1 MIECWEPRR
10 LLLGLACLAAL
21 MTGSASA
28 RDLGVQGTTY
38 EIIERDFRAEIL
50 ASASKADWASV
61 QDQAK
66 ASAERYL
73 DSLPKRVF
81 ETASELTI
89 QYVDPRITLEADIK
103 VPRKQADGSFQW
115 EVLYA
120 KGERFN
126 PLTQHRPTAAMLFFD
141 GSNEAQISFVMESLK
156 AHPFRLTPV
165 DVSGANPEKLSRR
178 IGRPVFAVNDFMLQR
193 VPIRYAPSL
202 LFPGQG
208 AQALLLGV
216 ASFASPYDPQV
227 IEQVWPSTIGVPRA
241 Q

>member
-10 LLLGLACLAAL
+10 LILGLACLAAL

-28 RDLGVQGTTY
+28 RDRGVQGTTY

-89 QYVDPRITLEADIK
+89 QYVDPSITLDVGLKGNARVHVLDGQLRSRFENSF
-103 VPRKQADGSFQW
+103 RQAVQI
-115 EVLYA
+115 
-120 KGERFN
+120 
-126 PLTQHRPTAAMLFFD
+126 PL
-141 GSNEAQISFVMESLK
+141 S
-156 AHPFRLTPV
+156 
-165 DVSGANPEKLSRR
+165 
-178 IGRPVFAVNDFMLQR
+178 
-193 VPIRYAPSL
+193 
-202 LFPGQG
+202 
-208 AQALLLGV
+208 
-216 ASFASPYDPQV
+216 
-227 IEQVWPSTIGVPRA
+227 
-241 Q
+241 

>member
-1 MIECWEPRR
+1 MV
-10 LLLGLACLAAL
+10 LLGLMFFAA
-21 MTGSASA
+21 MSAGQAGA

-38 EIIERDFRAEIL
+38 EIIERDFRAEIV
-50 ASASKADWASV
+50 ASASKADWAAV

-73 DSLPKRVF
+73 ESLPKRVF
-81 ETASELTI
+81 ETSPELAI
-89 QYVDPRITLEADIK
+89 HYVDPSITLEDDIK
-103 VPRKQADGSFQW
+103 VPRKQADGTFKW

-141 GSNEAQISFVMESLK
+141 GTDEAQISFVAASLR

-165 DVSGANPEKLSRR
+165 DLSGSNPEKLSQRL
-178 IGRPVFAVNDFMLQR
+178 GRPVFAVNDFMLQR
-193 VPIRYAPSL
+193 VPLRYSPAL

-208 AQALLLGV
+208 PQALLLGV
-216 ASFASPYDPQV
+216 ASFARPFDPQV
-227 IEQVWPSTIGVPRA
+227 IDQVWPSTFGVSRA